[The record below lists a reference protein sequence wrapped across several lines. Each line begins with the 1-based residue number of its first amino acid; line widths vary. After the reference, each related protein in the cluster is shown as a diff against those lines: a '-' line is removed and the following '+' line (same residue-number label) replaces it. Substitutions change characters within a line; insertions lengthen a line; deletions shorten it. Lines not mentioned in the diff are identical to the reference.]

1 MVLTGV
7 SPINMN
13 SSYTNKNFSNSKV
26 ETFDWLTVQTEMKN
40 KLGAD
45 IYESWLKKISFEE
58 EINNYVLLSVPTRFI
73 RDWITSRYLD
83 QILKIIKDH
92 KKDIIR
98 IEFKIVEK
106 NNDNISNNQNTRP
119 LESKENVSFIK
130 DSYLQYNRIDP
141 NKKFG
146 NFITGSSNNLAYQ
159 ASVKVSENISHYNP
173 LYIYGGVGMGK
184 THLLNSIGLELKKD
198 NKVMFISAER
208 FMYQFVK
215 SIKSND
221 MVKFKEY
228 FRNTDILLIDDI
240 QFMNGKEA
248 MQEEFFHTFNALLD
262 KGSQII
268 VSADRS
274 PNKLSRIQE
283 RIKSRF
289 SGGLVVDIQK
299 PDYELRKKIV
309 ENKIKDLNS
318 LYAEQFKISQE
329 ITDFI
334 SSEITTSV
342 RELVGAINRVVS
354 FSRIYK
360 KLPNLAETKV
370 VLKDLLNLYENKVTI
385 DQIQTVVCKF
395 FKISKN
401 EMLSSRRSRYLVRP
415 RQTAIYLTKILTSKS
430 LPEIGREFS
439 NRDHT
444 TIIHSV
450 KTIEKLKVK
459 DLDMVDN
466 INKLKNQILYNNAEN
481 EI

>member
-1 MVLTGV
+1 M
-7 SPINMN
+7 SN
-13 SSYTNKNFSNSKV
+13 SNINKNLDNLKN
-26 ETFDWLTVQTEMKN
+26 ETLHWSAVQYQMKE
-40 KLGAD
+40 KLGLEV
-45 IYESWLKKISFEE
+45 YESWLKKISFIEE
-58 EINNYVLLSVPTRFI
+58 FNNYILLTVPTRFI

-83 QILKIIKDH
+83 QILQIVKGY
-92 KKDIIR
+92 KKEIIR
-98 IEFKIVEK
+98 IEFKIADQKSNKETETKEEVQK
-106 NNDNISNNQNTRP
+106 FDN
-119 LESKENVSFIK
+119 KENISFIK

-141 NKKFG
+141 NKRFD
-146 NFITGSSNNLAYQ
+146 NFLTGSSNKLAYE
-159 ASVKVSENISHYNP
+159 ASIKVSENISHYNP

-184 THLLNSIGLELKKD
+184 THLLNAIGLELKKN

-268 VSADRS
+268 VSADRA

-289 SGGLVVDIQK
+289 SGGLVIDIQK

-309 ENKIKDLNS
+309 DQKIEELNKIYFD
-318 LYAEQFKISQE
+318 QIKISKEIQDYISTE
-329 ITDFI
+329 ITVSI
-334 SSEITTSV
+334 
-342 RELVGAINRVVS
+342 RELVGAINRIVS
-354 FSRIYK
+354 FSRIYNK
-360 KLPNLAETKV
+360 SPNLAEAKI
-370 VLKDLLNLYENKVTI
+370 VLKDLLNLSENKVTI
-385 DQIQTVVCKF
+385 DLIQTLVCKF

-450 KTIEKLKVK
+450 KTIEKLKENNPE
-459 DLDMVDN
+459 MVDN
-466 INKLKNQILYNNAEN
+466 INKLKNQILYNTKDN

>member
-1 MVLTGV
+1 MNNSFTQKNIV
-7 SPINMN
+7 SSNN
-13 SSYTNKNFSNSKV
+13 SSLNWN
-26 ETFDWLTVQTEMKN
+26 DVQAQMRD
-40 KLGAD
+40 KLGVEV
-45 IYESWLKKISFEE
+45 YESWLKKINFLEE
-58 EINNYVLLSVPTRFI
+58 FNNYVLLTVPTRFI

-83 QILKIIKDH
+83 QILKIIKNY

-98 IEFKIVEK
+98 IEFKIVDSQINKDNKKNEK
-106 NNDNISNNQNTRP
+106 IKNIENQ
-119 LESKENVSFIK
+119 KNVSFIK

-141 NKKFG
+141 NKRFD
-146 NFITGSSNNLAYQ
+146 NFLTGSSNKLVYE
-159 ASVKVSENISHYNP
+159 ASIKVSENISHYNP

-184 THLLNSIGLELKKD
+184 THILNAIGLELKKS

-221 MVKFKEY
+221 MVKFKEN

-268 VSADRS
+268 VSADRA

-309 ENKIKDLNS
+309 RQKIEELNK
-318 LYAEQFKISQE
+318 LYSDKISISKE
-329 ITDFI
+329 IEDFI
-334 SSEITTSV
+334 SKEITTSI
-342 RELVGAINRVVS
+342 RELVGAINRIFS
-354 FSRIYK
+354 FSRIYNK
-360 KLPNLAETKV
+360 IPNLAETKV
-370 VLKDLLNLYENKVTI
+370 VLKDLLNISENKVTI
-385 DQIQTVVCKF
+385 DLIQTLVCKF

-450 KTIEKLKVK
+450 KTIEKIKQK
-459 DLDMVDN
+459 DPEMLEN
-466 INKLKNQILYNNAEN
+466 INKLKNQILYNNKEN

>member
-1 MVLTGV
+1 
-7 SPINMN
+7 MN
-13 SSYTNKNFSNSKV
+13 NSKINNNLN
-26 ETFDWLTVQTEMKN
+26 EIKSEKIKWTEIQSEMKN
-40 KLGAD
+40 KLGVE
-45 IYESWLKKISFEE
+45 IYESWLKKIIFVEE
-58 EINNYVLLSVPTRFI
+58 FSNYLLLSVPTRFI

-83 QILKIIKDH
+83 QILTTVKSHRKEIV
-92 KKDIIR
+92 R
-98 IEFKIVEK
+98 IEFKIDEKINEK
-106 NNDNISNNQNTRP
+106 NDNDSNFKS
-119 LESKENVSFIK
+119 LEKKENVSFIK

-141 NKKFG
+141 NKRFD
-146 NFITGSSNNLAYQ
+146 NFITGSSNKLAYE
-159 ASVKVSENISHYNP
+159 ASIKASENITNYNP

-184 THLLNSIGLELKKD
+184 THLLNSIGIELKKA
-198 NKVMFISAER
+198 NKVMFVSAER

-215 SIKSND
+215 SIKAND

-228 FRNTDILLIDDI
+228 FRNTDVLLIDDI

-262 KGSQII
+262 KGSKII
-268 VSADRS
+268 VSADRA

-299 PDYELRKKIV
+299 PDLELRKKIV
-309 ENKIKDLNS
+309 EKKIDELNT
-318 LYAEQFKISQE
+318 LYPDQIKISKDIQ
-329 ITDFI
+329 DFI
-334 SSEITTSV
+334 SLEITASV
-342 RELVGAINRVVS
+342 RELVGAINRTVS
-354 FSRIYK
+354 FSRIYNK
-360 KLPNLAETKV
+360 MPNLAEIKI
-370 VLKDLLNLYENKVTI
+370 VLKDLLNLTENKVTI
-385 DQIQTVVCKF
+385 DLIQTLVCKF

-450 KTIEKLKVK
+450 KTIEKLKDK
-459 DLDMVDN
+459 DPEMVEN
-466 INKLKNQILYNNAEN
+466 INKLKNQILYNHKEN